1 MVDVSTRV
9 TCSSENNSRSR
20 THSSSNRYSQH
31 YRRTLQ
37 AVSQRVDDVCLRRDS
52 GQKKKELSL
61 RPKPHWVKVERKL
74 RATRRVNRKSA
85 AGFLVKSFLH
95 NVGQAKHIR
104 FMPGNQ
110 GHERTIRRALASTWG
125 ASHSSTDTG
134 RLPLLDGIVL

>member
-9 TCSSENNSRSR
+9 TCSTENNFMSRNR
-20 THSSSNRYSQH
+20 SSSNRSSQH

-37 AVSQRVDDVCLRRDS
+37 AVSQRVEDVCLRRDI
-52 GQKKKELSL
+52 GQKKLSL
-61 RPKPHWVKVERKL
+61 RPKPHCARGERNL

-85 AGFLVKSFLH
+85 AGFPVKSFLH
-95 NVGQAKHIR
+95 NAGQARHLR
-104 FMPGNQ
+104 FMPGSQ
-110 GHERTIRRALASTWG
+110 GHERTISRAPATTCG